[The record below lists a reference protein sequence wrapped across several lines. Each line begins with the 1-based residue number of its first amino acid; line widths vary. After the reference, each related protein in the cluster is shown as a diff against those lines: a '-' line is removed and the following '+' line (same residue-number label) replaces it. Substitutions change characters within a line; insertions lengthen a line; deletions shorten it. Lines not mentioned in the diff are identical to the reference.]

1 MKKTVRLLA
10 LPVLLAMCLSA
21 CGRPPANTVFSLN
34 DLSGKIVACQ
44 FGTTGYTYAGNIEDI
59 TVEGYDKGADAIKA
73 LKKGWADA
81 VIIDSEPAAVFVA
94 QNSDLM
100 ILNDPF
106 VVEEYAIAYSK
117 DNAELGEQLNE
128 ALDSL
133 KADGT
138 LDEITSHWIG
148 DEADHVSYT
157 PDASAIRDGTIV
169 MATHTGFQPYE
180 MLENGRIVGIDAD
193 MIQAVCDRLGKELV
207 IEDMAFKEIFTAVES
222 GKADVGAAGLT
233 VTDERKEK
241 VAFTQSYASSKQ
253 VIIVRKD

>member
-1 MKKTVRLLA
+1 MKKTVPMLTALLA
-10 LPVLLAMCLSA
+10 LCLTA
-21 CGRPPANTVFSLN
+21 CGRAPANTVFSLT
-34 DLSGKIVACQ
+34 DLPGKTVACQ
-44 FGTTGYTYAGNIEDI
+44 FGTTGYSYAGNIADI

-73 LKKGWADA
+73 LKTGWADA

-128 ALDSL
+128 ALESL

-138 LDEITSHWIG
+138 LEEITSHWIG
-148 DEADHVSYT
+148 DDADHVSYV
-157 PDASAIRDGTIV
+157 PDVSVSRNGTLV
-169 MATHTGFQPYE
+169 MATHTDFPPYE
-180 MLENGRIVGIDAD
+180 SKEDERIVGIDID
-193 MIQAVCDRLGKELV
+193 MMQAVCDRLGKELV
-207 IEDMAFKEIFTAVES
+207 VEDMGFKEIFTAVAS
-222 GKADVGAAGLT
+222 HKADVGAAGMT

-241 VAFTQSYASSKQ
+241 VAFTQSYATSKQ
-253 VIIVRKD
+253 VIIVRRD